1 MPLPPLLAVTD
12 IHERLQ
18 TIFPEGTANRN
29 YVTREIAAKTV
40 FVMLYI
46 GAIEGAEC
54 WLRPDQ
60 VTRMTDAQTVLAED
74 EDREAWL
81 AESMRPAA
89 GYIEG
94 RWYAAN
100 TREPIRDE
108 TLREGLVRM
117 GAVKEREGLPTTS
130 PLPRY
135 ALAEEFARLFDSGLT
150 GEVLQAGIQ
159 EWQRANLSRGALA
172 RVAIMRRGA
181 VAREGRVL
189 VTFPSG
195 ETRHMEPG
203 PSSVISRAVV
213 EEFAPRFLEQPGVIW
228 LSESRNQV
236 VARDDRLAQDIGLT
250 IQPDRN
256 LPDLILVDLGPAEP
270 LLVFVEVVAT
280 AGPVSEARHTALM
293 AIATDAGFSGNQVA
307 FLTAY
312 ADRDDSAFKASVSEL
327 AWRSFAWFMSEPCHI
342 VVLHRG
348 ADTVQVRLSELMQVS
363 LRGWRMRRNPE
374 QAPQSTMATGESE
387 GPGFG
392 IVEGNAQLCLE
403 QEFLLDGGQ
412 LKMPSASCRC

>member
-1 MPLPPLLAVTD
+1 MPLSPLLAVTD

-18 TIFPEGTANRN
+18 TIFPDGTTNRN
-29 YVTREIAAKTV
+29 YVTREIAAKTI

-46 GAIEGAEC
+46 GAIEGAGC

-60 VTRMTDAQTVLAED
+60 VTRMADAQAALAED
-74 EDREAWL
+74 HDRAAWL
-81 AESMRPAA
+81 TESMRPAA

-108 TLREGLVRM
+108 TLREGLVRV

-135 ALAEEFARLFDSGLT
+135 ALAEEFARLFDPDLT
-150 GEVLQAGIQ
+150 GEALQTGIE
-159 EWQRANLSRGALA
+159 EWQKVNLSRGALA

-181 VAREGRVL
+181 VAQEGRVL

-213 EEFAPRFLEQPGVIW
+213 EEFAPRFLERPGVIW

-236 VARDDRLAQDIGLT
+236 VARDDRLAQDIGLA
-250 IQPDRN
+250 IEPDRN

-280 AGPVSEARHTALM
+280 AGPVSEARQTALM
-293 AIATDAGFSGNQVA
+293 TIATEAGFSENQVA

-312 ADRDDSAFKASVSEL
+312 ADRDDAAFKASVSEL
-327 AWRSFAWFMSEPCHI
+327 AWGSFAWFTSEPDRI
-342 VVLHRG
+342 VVLRG
-348 ADTVQVRLSELMQVS
+348 GTDTRQMRLSNLMRV
-363 LRGWRMRRNPE
+363 
-374 QAPQSTMATGESE
+374 
-387 GPGFG
+387 
-392 IVEGNAQLCLE
+392 
-403 QEFLLDGGQ
+403 
-412 LKMPSASCRC
+412 

>member
-1 MPLPPLLAVTD
+1 MRLPPLLAVID

-46 GAIEGAEC
+46 GAVEGREC

-60 VTRMTDAQTVLAED
+60 VTRMTDAQAASTED
-74 EDREAWL
+74 QDREAWM

-89 GYIEG
+89 GNIEG

-117 GAVKEREGLPTTS
+117 GAVTEREGLPTTS
-130 PLPRY
+130 PRPRY
-135 ALAEEFARLFDSGLT
+135 ALTAEFARLFDSGLT
-150 GEVLQAGIQ
+150 GEAFQAGI
-159 EWQRANLSRGALA
+159 EGWQRANLSSGALA

-213 EEFAPRFLEQPGVIW
+213 EEFAPRYLEQPGVIW

-236 VARDDRLAQDIGLT
+236 LARDDRLAQDIGLT

-280 AGPVSEARHTALM
+280 AGPVSGARQTALM
-293 AIATDAGFSGNQVA
+293 AVATDAGYSEKQVA
-307 FLTAY
+307 FVTAY
-312 ADRDDSAFKASVSEL
+312 EDRDDAAFKASVSEL
-327 AWRSFAWFMSEPCHI
+327 AWRSFAWFMSEPDHI
-342 VVLHRG
+342 VVLHGG
-348 ADTVQVRLSELMQVS
+348 AGVEQVRLSDF
-363 LRGWRMRRNPE
+363 MRVH
-374 QAPQSTMATGESE
+374 SG
-387 GPGFG
+387 
-392 IVEGNAQLCLE
+392 
-403 QEFLLDGGQ
+403 
-412 LKMPSASCRC
+412 

>member
-1 MPLPPLLAVTD
+1 MPLPPLLAVAD

-46 GAIEGAEC
+46 GAVEGTEC

-60 VTRMTDAQTVLAED
+60 VTRMTDAQAALAED
-74 EDREAWL
+74 QDREAWL
-81 AESMRPAA
+81 AESMRPTA

-94 RWYAAN
+94 QWYAAN

-130 PLPRY
+130 PQPRY
-135 ALAEEFARLFDSGLT
+135 ALAEEFVRLFDSGLT
-150 GEVLQAGIQ
+150 GEVLQAGIE
-159 EWQRANLSRGALA
+159 EWQRVNLSTGALA

-195 ETRHMEPG
+195 ETRQMEPG

-213 EEFAPRFLEQPGVIW
+213 EEFAPRFFEQPGVIW

-236 VARDDRLAQDIGLT
+236 VARDDRLAQDMGVPPKLIIFNGFLVGAGAQHCQGQIRQRDRFATTMT
-250 IQPDRN
+250 IPTRN
-256 LPDLILVDLGPAEP
+256 GDFGVTRAGSEWPAP
-270 LLVFVEVVAT
+270 RAHST
-280 AGPVSEARHTALM
+280 ACP
-293 AIATDAGFSGNQVA
+293 
-307 FLTAY
+307 
-312 ADRDDSAFKASVSEL
+312 
-327 AWRSFAWFMSEPCHI
+327 
-342 VVLHRG
+342 
-348 ADTVQVRLSELMQVS
+348 
-363 LRGWRMRRNPE
+363 
-374 QAPQSTMATGESE
+374 
-387 GPGFG
+387 
-392 IVEGNAQLCLE
+392 NA
-403 QEFLLDGGQ
+403 
-412 LKMPSASCRC
+412 

>member
-1 MPLPPLLAVTD
+1 MPLPLLLPVPD

-40 FVMLYI
+40 FVMFYM
-46 GAIEGAEC
+46 GAAEGMDR

-60 VTRMTDAQTVLAED
+60 VTRMTDAQAELTGD
-74 EDREAWL
+74 ADRKAW
-81 AESMRPAA
+81 AKESMRPAK

-94 RWYAAN
+94 RWYATN

-130 PLPRY
+130 PKGRY
-135 ALAEEFARLFDSGLT
+135 ALTEGFTALFEPDLT
-150 GEVLQAGIQ
+150 GDALQTAIE
-159 EWQRANLSRGALA
+159 EWQSGNLSSGALA

-203 PSSVISRAVV
+203 PSSIISKAVV
-213 EEFAPRFLEQPGVIW
+213 EEFTPRFLQQPGVIW

-256 LPDLILVDLGPAEP
+256 LPDLILADLGPAEP

-280 AGPVSEARHTALM
+280 AGPVSEARQAALM
-293 AIATDAGFSGNQVA
+293 AIATEAGFNERQVA
-307 FLTAY
+307 FVTAY
-312 ADRDDSAFKASVSEL
+312 ADRDDAAFKGSVSEL
-327 AWRSFAWFMSEPCHI
+327 AWRSFAWFMSEPNHI
-342 VVLHRG
+342 IVLHRG
-348 ADTVQVRLSELMQVS
+348 ADAEQVRLSDLM
-363 LRGWRMRRNPE
+363 RG
-374 QAPQSTMATGESE
+374 
-387 GPGFG
+387 
-392 IVEGNAQLCLE
+392 
-403 QEFLLDGGQ
+403 
-412 LKMPSASCRC
+412 

>member
-280 AGPVSEARHTALM
+280 AGPVSEARQAALM
-293 AIATDAGFSGNQVA
+293 AIATEAGFNENQVA
-307 FLTAY
+307 FLTAC
-312 ADRDDSAFKASVSEL
+312 ADRDDAAFKASVSEL
-327 AWRSFAWFMSEPCHI
+327 AWRSFAWFMSEPDHI
-342 VVLHRG
+342 VVLHG
-348 ADTVQVRLSELMQVS
+348 GTDTEQVRLSELMRVS
-363 LRGWRMRRNPE
+363 LGD
-374 QAPQSTMATGESE
+374 SG
-387 GPGFG
+387 
-392 IVEGNAQLCLE
+392 
-403 QEFLLDGGQ
+403 
-412 LKMPSASCRC
+412 

>member
-1 MPLPPLLAVTD
+1 MSLPPLLAVAD
-12 IHERLQ
+12 IHARLR

-46 GAIEGAEC
+46 GAVEGAEC

-60 VTRMTDAQTVLAED
+60 VTRMTDAQAVLAED
-74 EDREAWL
+74 QDREAWL
-81 AESMRPAA
+81 TESMRPAA

-117 GAVKEREGLPTTS
+117 GAVKERQGLPTTS

-135 ALAEEFARLFDSGLT
+135 ALAAEFARLFDSGLT
-150 GEVLQAGIQ
+150 GEALQAGIE
-159 EWQRANLSRGALA
+159 EWQATNLSRGALA

-195 ETRHMEPG
+195 ETRDMEPG

-256 LPDLILVDLGPAEP
+256 LPDLILVDLGPIEP

-280 AGPVSEARHTALM
+280 AGPVSAARQAALM
-293 AIATDAGFSGNQVA
+293 TIATEAGFSEDQVA

-312 ADRDDSAFKASVSEL
+312 ADRDDAAFKASVSEL
-327 AWRSFAWFMSEPCHI
+327 AWRSFAWFMSEPGHI
-342 VVLHRG
+342 AVLHGG
-348 ADTVQVRLSELMQVS
+348 ADAEQVRLSDLMRVS
-363 LRGWRMRRNPE
+363 SGR
-374 QAPQSTMATGESE
+374 
-387 GPGFG
+387 
-392 IVEGNAQLCLE
+392 
-403 QEFLLDGGQ
+403 
-412 LKMPSASCRC
+412 

>member
-1 MPLPPLLAVTD
+1 MAFPPLLPVAE

-18 TIFPEGTANRN
+18 TIFPDGTANRN

-40 FVMLYI
+40 FVLLYM
-46 GAIEGAEC
+46 GAVAGSER

-60 VTRMTDAQTVLAED
+60 VTRMTDTQAALSED
-74 EDREAWL
+74 AHREAWL
-81 AESMRPAA
+81 AESMRPSA
-89 GYIEG
+89 GQLEG

-108 TLREGLVRM
+108 TLREGLVRV
-117 GAVKEREGLPTTS
+117 GAVTEREGLPTTS
-130 PLPRY
+130 PQPRY
-135 ALAEEFARLFDSGLT
+135 ALSEEFARLFDPGVT
-150 GEVLQAGIQ
+150 GQALQARVEG
-159 EWQRANLSRGALA
+159 WQAANLSMGALA

-189 VTFPSG
+189 VTFPNG

-250 IQPDRN
+250 IQADRN
-256 LPDLILVDLGPAEP
+256 LPDLILVDLGPREP

-280 AGPVSEARHTALM
+280 AGPVHEARRTALM
-293 AIATDAGFSGNQVA
+293 AIATEAGFSERQVA

-312 ADRDDSAFKASVSEL
+312 ADRGDAAFKGSVSEL
-327 AWRSFAWFMSEPCHI
+327 AWRSFAWFMSEPDHI
-342 VVLHRG
+342 VLLHRRTD
-348 ADTVQVRLSELMQVS
+348 AEQVRLSELMRV
-363 LRGWRMRRNPE
+363 
-374 QAPQSTMATGESE
+374 
-387 GPGFG
+387 
-392 IVEGNAQLCLE
+392 
-403 QEFLLDGGQ
+403 
-412 LKMPSASCRC
+412 

>member
-1 MPLPPLLAVTD
+1 MPLPSLLAVAD

-150 GEVLQAGIQ
+150 GEVLQAEIEKWQ
-159 EWQRANLSRGALA
+159 ESSLSRGALA

-189 VTFPSG
+189 VTFPNG

-213 EEFAPRFLEQPGVIW
+213 EDFAPRFLEQPGVIW

-250 IQPDRN
+250 IQSDRN

-280 AGPVSEARHTALM
+280 AGPVSEARQAALM
-293 AIATDAGFSGNQVA
+293 AIATEAGFNENQAA

-312 ADRDDSAFKASVSEL
+312 ADRDNAAFRASVSEL
-327 AWRSFAWFMSEPCHI
+327 AWRSFAWFMSEPDNI
-342 VVLHRG
+342 VVLHGG
-348 ADTVQVRLSELMQVS
+348 ADTEQVRLSELMRVS
-363 LRGWRMRRNPE
+363 L
-374 QAPQSTMATGESE
+374 
-387 GPGFG
+387 
-392 IVEGNAQLCLE
+392 
-403 QEFLLDGGQ
+403 GG
-412 LKMPSASCRC
+412 

>member
-1 MPLPPLLAVTD
+1 MSLPPLLAVAD
-12 IHERLQ
+12 IHVRLQ

-46 GAIEGAEC
+46 GAVEGAEC

-60 VTRMTDAQTVLAED
+60 VTRMTDAQVALAD
-74 EDREAWL
+74 DQAREAWL
-81 AESMRPAA
+81 TESMRPAA

-117 GAVKEREGLPTTS
+117 GAVKERQGLPTTS

-135 ALAEEFARLFDSGLT
+135 ALAAEFARLFDSGLT
-150 GEVLQAGIQ
+150 GEALQAGIE
-159 EWQRANLSRGALA
+159 EWQATNLSRGALA

-195 ETRHMEPG
+195 ETRDMEPG

-256 LPDLILVDLGPAEP
+256 LPDLILVDLGPIEP
-270 LLVFVEVVAT
+270 LLVFIEVVAT
-280 AGPVSEARHTALM
+280 AGPVSEARQAALM
-293 AIATDAGFSGNQVA
+293 TIATEAGFSEDQVA

-312 ADRDDSAFKASVSEL
+312 ADRDDAAFKASVSEL
-327 AWRSFAWFMSEPCHI
+327 AWRSFAWFMSEPGHI
-342 VVLHRG
+342 AVLHGG
-348 ADTVQVRLSELMQVS
+348 ADAEQVRLSDLMRVS
-363 LRGWRMRRNPE
+363 SGR
-374 QAPQSTMATGESE
+374 
-387 GPGFG
+387 
-392 IVEGNAQLCLE
+392 
-403 QEFLLDGGQ
+403 
-412 LKMPSASCRC
+412 